1 MALMAEC
8 PSTTIAT
15 ATRTTRSPVR
25 LAKVESES
33 EPEPEPNSK
42 FALLP
47 AELRLKIWVCAA
59 EPRVVILDDLVHRER
74 AYPLPAVTQLNAESR
89 AESRGGYE
97 SAGRGSYVD
106 FSRDIVVCDASISD
120 QKEGGARTLEALAP
134 RVRRLAFWDC
144 FPDDGRVDG
153 LPLYSAYL
161 AACYNNNH
169 NPQYQ
174 QTGQGQEGAGEEGA
188 EPGVAVGRVAFDRL
202 WFPNLEDLWIVK
214 VGEVDRSWELGPV
227 AVDRS
232 VPTDV
237 RARRTARQFR
247 YWVDD
252 GVVEMAS
259 LDLDEPETKAVL
271 RHGRCGKPDCRELNR
286 GRPTMVSKVVFM
298 DGRYGDSGDGD
309 DDDDGHDGER
319 RRRRRWQRREG
330 RAERS
335 PPASASSSAA
345 SASASS
351 SAASASESASASAQG
366 QAKGCSDWRRIR
378 PWSTAGD
385 PDGGADGNG
394 NGSGHKDTAENRM
407 RWIIVERI
415 LTFSLRWEGSGEL
428 EDGVSASASGHAS
441 AGTTGPPRRRRRRR
455 RLR

>member
-15 ATRTTRSPVR
+15 ATRTTRPPVR

-33 EPEPEPNSK
+33 EPEPEPNSR

-47 AELRLKIWVCAA
+47 AELRLKIWACAA

-89 AESRGGYE
+89 AESRRGYE
-97 SAGRGSYVD
+97 PAGRGSYVD

-169 NPQYQ
+169 NPQ
-174 QTGQGQEGAGEEGA
+174 
-188 EPGVAVGRVAFDRL
+188 VAFDRL

-232 VPTDV
+232 VPSDV

-259 LDLDEPETKAVL
+259 LDLDESETKAVL

-298 DGRYGDSGDGD
+298 DGRPY
-309 DDDDGHDGER
+309 
-319 RRRRRWQRREG
+319 
-330 RAERS
+330 
-335 PPASASSSAA
+335 
-345 SASASS
+345 
-351 SAASASESASASAQG
+351 
-366 QAKGCSDWRRIR
+366 
-378 PWSTAGD
+378 
-385 PDGGADGNG
+385 
-394 NGSGHKDTAENRM
+394 
-407 RWIIVERI
+407 V
-415 LTFSLRWEGSGEL
+415 L
-428 EDGVSASASGHAS
+428 
-441 AGTTGPPRRRRRRR
+441 
-455 RLR
+455 